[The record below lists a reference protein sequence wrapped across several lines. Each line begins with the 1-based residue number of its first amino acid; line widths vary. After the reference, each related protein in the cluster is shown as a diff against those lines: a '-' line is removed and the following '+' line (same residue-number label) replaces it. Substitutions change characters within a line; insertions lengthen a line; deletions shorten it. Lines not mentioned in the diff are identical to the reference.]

1 VKKRDRVLQLAS
13 SFNKKIIIAILFSVT
28 MLQTN
33 SQDIHFS
40 QFFEAPLLRNPSL
53 AGIFTGDVR
62 AQAVYRD
69 QWNSFTKAYR
79 SGSLNAE
86 YKMPIGK
93 ADDFITTGL
102 QILYDKSGTV
112 GLTTTQFLPALNY
125 HKALRDD
132 KSMYLSLGFMGGL
145 VQKRID
151 RSKMTTNTTYESG
164 GISDGETFASPN
176 YSFLDG
182 SVGAS
187 FNTTF
192 GKEQQH
198 SFFVGFAYHHLNKPQ
213 NSFYGTTTEPL
224 NPKYVISGGVEFTV
238 NEYAYFSI
246 QADQSLQGSF
256 SESIFGALYSYKI
269 GDPDKP
275 TYTLSGGAFMRLKD
289 ALIPVIKIGYDPFA
303 IAFSYDINL
312 SQLKTVSQ
320 AKGGFELSV
329 SYIGFLDRYNSA
341 RDKVLSPRF

>member
-1 VKKRDRVLQLAS
+1 MTKRTFSFPILNISCVKIVL
-13 SFNKKIIIAILFSVT
+13 AIVLCAN
-28 MLQTN
+28 LN
-33 SQDIHFS
+33 NAKAQDIHFS

-53 AGIFTGDVR
+53 AGIFTGDIR

-69 QWNSFTKAYR
+69 QWNSFTKGYR

-93 ADDFITTGL
+93 ADDFITAGI

-112 GLTTTQFLPALNY
+112 DLTTTHFLPAINY

-151 RSKMTTNTTYESG
+151 RSKMTTNTSYDTG
-164 GISDGETFASPN
+164 GNSDGETFAPPN
-176 YSFLDG
+176 YSYLDG

-192 GKEQQH
+192 GQEQRN

-213 NSFYGTTTEPL
+213 NSFYGTSTEPL

-238 NEYAYFSI
+238 NESAFFTI
-246 QADQSLQGSF
+246 QADQSFQGSF
-256 SESIFGALYSYKI
+256 AETIFGALYSYKI
-269 GDPDKP
+269 GDPATP
-275 TYTLSGGAFMRLKD
+275 SYILSGGAFMRLKD
-289 ALIPVIKIGYDPFA
+289 ALIPVIKIGYNPFEL
-303 IAFSYDINL
+303 AFSYDINL
-312 SQLKTVSQ
+312 SQLKTASQ

-329 SYIGFLDRYNSA
+329 AYIGFLDRYNSA